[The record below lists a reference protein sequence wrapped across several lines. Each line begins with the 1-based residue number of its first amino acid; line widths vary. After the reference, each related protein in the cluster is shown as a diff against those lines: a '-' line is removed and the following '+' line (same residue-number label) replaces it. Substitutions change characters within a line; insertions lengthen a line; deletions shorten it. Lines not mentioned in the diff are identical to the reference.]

1 MYEKASEDKLK
12 FIQKGLKDYSSQRN
26 YDFGPNSRENTSIL
40 SKYISH
46 RIINEYDLVR
56 EVLSQYNLQKVDKF
70 IQEIFWRVYWKGWL
84 EHRSEVWR
92 DFVDSDPT
100 YSEEEYKKAING
112 ETGIECFDD
121 WVKEL
126 KTENYLHNHTRMW
139 FASIW
144 IFTLNLPW
152 ELGARFFMKHLFDGD
167 AASNT
172 LSWRWVAGIQTQGK
186 NYLARESNIRKFTNQ
201 RYTNTSLNENALPLE
216 NPKIYPLQEVR
227 HLHTKQKYKDLVLF
241 ESDLNVNERYSF
253 FKNYE
258 NIYLVL
264 LDNKN
269 RNIKLDEKVL
279 NFKRILQEAFANE
292 ISNSQIIDEDTFM
305 SLNDKFDVLY
315 PSIGENM
322 DFLDREFK
330 DIDKLHFIGL
340 KEDIYCWQF
349 SKKGFFNFKKNIPE
363 VINYLL
369 HENDLFNYISNLFFY
384 VYKKIFPKHQN

>member
-1 MYEKASEDKLK
+1 MYKKAIEDKSN
-12 FIQKGLKDYSSQRN
+12 FVQKGLKDYSSQRN
-26 YDFGPNSRENTSIL
+26 YDFGPESRENTSNL

-56 EVLSQYNLQKVDKF
+56 EILSEYNLQKVDKF
-70 IQEIFWRVYWKGWL
+70 IQEVFWRVYWKGWL
-84 EHRSEVWR
+84 EHRPEVWR
-92 DFVDSDPT
+92 DFVNSSPT
-100 YSEEEYKKAING
+100 YSEEEYQKAING

-126 KTENYLHNHTRMW
+126 KIENYLHNHTRMW

-241 ESDLNVNERYSF
+241 ETDLNVKERYSF
-253 FKNYE
+253 FENYD

-279 NFKRILQEAFANE
+279 NFKRTLQEAFANE
-292 ISNSQIIDEDTFM
+292 ISNSQIIDEDTFI
-305 SLNDKFDVLY
+305 SFNAQFDVLY

-322 DFLDREFK
+322 DFLVREFN

-369 HENDLFNYISNLFFY
+369 HENDLFN
-384 VYKKIFPKHQN
+384 

>member
-1 MYEKASEDKLK
+1 MYKKAAEDKSK
-12 FIQKGLKDYSSQRN
+12 FIQKGLKDYSSKRN
-26 YDFGPNSRENTSIL
+26 YDFGPKSRENTSNL

-56 EVLSQYNLQKVDKF
+56 EILSQYNLQKVDKF
-70 IQEIFWRVYWKGWL
+70 IQEVFWRVYWKGWL
-84 EHRSEVWR
+84 EHRPDVWK

-126 KTENYLHNHTRMW
+126 KSENYLHNHTRMW

-152 ELGARFFMKHLFDGD
+152 ELGARFFMKYLFDGD

-201 RYTNTSLNENALPLE
+201 RYMNTSLNENALPLE
-216 NPKIYPLQEVR
+216 YPKIYSPQDVR
-227 HLHTKQKYKDLVLF
+227 HLHATQKYKNLVLF

-258 NIYLVL
+258 NIFLVL

-279 NFKRILQEAFANE
+279 NFKRILQEAFANK
-292 ISNSQIIDEDTFM
+292 ISNSQIIDEDTFV
-305 SLNDKFDVLY
+305 SLNAQFDVLY

-322 DFLDREFK
+322 DFLNREFK

-369 HENDLFNYISNLFFY
+369 HENDLFN
-384 VYKKIFPKHQN
+384 

>member
-1 MYEKASEDKLK
+1 MYKRANQEKLD

-26 YDFGPNSRENTSIL
+26 YDFGPKSRENISNL

-46 RIINEYDLVR
+46 RIINEYDLIR
-56 EVLSQYNLQKVDKF
+56 EILSENNLQKVDKF

-84 EHRSEVWR
+84 EHRPEVWK
-92 DFVDSDPT
+92 DFVNSSPT
-100 YSEEEYKKAING
+100 YSEEDYMKAING

-121 WVKEL
+121 WIKEI

-201 RYTNTSLNENALPLE
+201 RYINTALNENALPLK
-216 NPKIYPLQEVR
+216 NPKIYSLQEVR
-227 HLHTKQKYKDLVLF
+227 YLHTKQKYKNLVLF
-241 ESDLNVNERYSF
+241 ESDLNINKRKSF
-253 FKNYE
+253 FENYE
-258 NIYLVL
+258 NIFLVL
-264 LDNKN
+264 LENKK
-269 RNIKLDEKVL
+269 RNIELDDKVL
-279 NFKRILQEAFANE
+279 NFKKNLQVAFTNE
-292 ISNSQIIDEDTFM
+292 ISNTHLIDGDTFTTF
-305 SLNDKFDVLY
+305 NEEFDVMY
-315 PSIGENM
+315 PSVGENI
-322 DFLDREFK
+322 DFLNREKNIEKF
-330 DIDKLHFIGL
+330 HFIGS
-340 KEDIYCWQF
+340 KEDIFCWQF

-369 HENDLFNYISNLFFY
+369 HEDDLFN
-384 VYKKIFPKHQN
+384 

>member
-1 MYEKASEDKLK
+1 MYEKATEDKLK
-12 FIQKGLKDYSSQRN
+12 FIQKGLRDYSSKRN
-26 YDFGPNSRENTSIL
+26 YDLGPESRENTSNL

-46 RIINEYDLVR
+46 RIINEYDLVK

-70 IQEIFWRVYWKGWL
+70 IQEVFWRVYWKGWL
-84 EHRSEVWR
+84 EHRPEVWR

-241 ESDLNVNERYSF
+241 ETDLNVKERYSF
-253 FKNYE
+253 FENYD

-279 NFKRILQEAFANE
+279 NFKRTLQEAFANE

-305 SLNDKFDVLY
+305 SFNAQFDVLY

-322 DFLDREFK
+322 DFLVREFN

-369 HENDLFNYISNLFFY
+369 HENDLFN
-384 VYKKIFPKHQN
+384 

>member
-1 MYEKASEDKLK
+1 MYEKANQEKLD

-26 YDFGPNSRENTSIL
+26 YDFGPQSRENISNL

-46 RIINEYDLVR
+46 RIINEYDFIR
-56 EVLSQYNLQKVDKF
+56 EILSEYHFQKVDKF
-70 IQEIFWRVYWKGWL
+70 IQEVFWRVYWKGWL
-84 EHRSEVWR
+84 EHRPQVWR
-92 DFVDSDPT
+92 DFVDSSPN
-100 YSEEEYKKAING
+100 YSEEDYKKAIIG

-121 WVKEL
+121 WVKEI

-201 RYTNTSLNENALPLE
+201 RYVNTSLNENALPLE
-216 NPKIYPLQEVR
+216 NYKVYSPQEIR
-227 HLHTKQKYKDLVLF
+227 YLHTEQKYKNLVLF
-241 ESDLNVNERYSF
+241 DSDLNINGRQSF

-258 NIYLVL
+258 NIFLVL
-264 LDNKN
+264 LDNN
-269 RNIKLDEKVL
+269 QRNVELDEKVL
-279 NFKRILQEAFANE
+279 NFKKSLQEAF
-292 ISNSQIIDEDTFM
+292 ISKIANSQLVSEDTFM
-305 SLNDKFDVLY
+305 TLNEEFDVVY
-315 PSIGENM
+315 PSIGENL
-322 DFLDREFK
+322 DFLNREFK
-330 DIDKLHFIGL
+330 NIEKLHFIGL
-340 KEDIYCWQF
+340 KEDIFCWQY

-363 VINYLL
+363 IINYLL
-369 HENDLFNYISNLFFY
+369 HEDDLFN
-384 VYKKIFPKHQN
+384 

>member
-1 MYEKASEDKLK
+1 MYKKAAEDKSK
-12 FIQKGLKDYSSQRN
+12 FIQKGLKDYSSKRN
-26 YDFGPNSRENTSIL
+26 YDFGPKSRENTSNL

-56 EVLSQYNLQKVDKF
+56 EILSQYNLQKVDKF
-70 IQEIFWRVYWKGWL
+70 IQEVFWRVYWKGWL
-84 EHRSEVWR
+84 EHRPNVWR

-126 KTENYLHNHTRMW
+126 KSENYLHNHTRMW

-152 ELGARFFMKHLFDGD
+152 ELGARFFMKYLFDGD

-201 RYTNTSLNENALPLE
+201 RYMNTSLNENALPLE
-216 NPKIYPLQEVR
+216 NPKIYSLQDIR
-227 HLHTKQKYKDLVLF
+227 DLHATQKYKNLVLF

-258 NIYLVL
+258 NIFLVL

-279 NFKRILQEAFANE
+279 NFKRSLQEAFANE

-305 SLNDKFDVLY
+305 SLNAQFDVLY

-369 HENDLFNYISNLFFY
+369 HENDLFN
-384 VYKKIFPKHQN
+384 

>member
-1 MYEKASEDKLK
+1 MYEKATEDKLK
-12 FIQKGLKDYSSQRN
+12 FIQKGLKDYSSKRN
-26 YDFGPNSRENTSIL
+26 YDFGPKSRENTSNL

-46 RIINEYDLVR
+46 RIINEYDLIR
-56 EVLSQYNLQKVDKF
+56 EVLSEYNLQKVDKF
-70 IQEIFWRVYWKGWL
+70 IQEVFWRVYWKGWL
-84 EHRSEVWR
+84 EHRPEVWR
-92 DFVDSDPT
+92 EFVDSDPT
-100 YSEEEYKKAING
+100 YSEEEYKRATNG

-152 ELGARFFMKHLFDGD
+152 ELGARFFIKHLFDGD

-241 ESDLNVNERYSF
+241 ETDLNVKERYSF
-253 FKNYE
+253 FENYD

-305 SLNDKFDVLY
+305 SLNAKFDVLY

-369 HENDLFNYISNLFFY
+369 HENDLFN
-384 VYKKIFPKHQN
+384 

>member
-1 MYEKASEDKLK
+1 MYKKANQEKLD

-26 YDFGPNSRENTSIL
+26 YDFGPKSRENTSNL

-46 RIINEYDLVR
+46 RIINEYDLIR
-56 EVLSQYNLQKVDKF
+56 EILSEYNLQKVDKF

-84 EHRSEVWR
+84 EHRPEVWR
-92 DFVDSDPT
+92 DFVNSSPT
-100 YSEEEYKKAING
+100 YSEKDYVKAING

-121 WVKEL
+121 WVEEI

-172 LSWRWVAGIQTQGK
+172 LSWRWVAGLQTQGK

-201 RYTNTSLNENALPLE
+201 RYINTSLNENALPLE
-216 NPKIYPLQEVR
+216 NPKIYSPQEVR
-227 HLHTKQKYKDLVLF
+227 YLHTKQKNKNLVLF
-241 ESDLNVNERYSF
+241 ESDLNINKRNSF
-253 FKNYE
+253 FENYE
-258 NIYLVL
+258 NIFLVL
-264 LDNKN
+264 LENKK
-269 RNIKLDEKVL
+269 RNLELDDKVL
-279 NFKRILQEAFANE
+279 DFKKTLQEAFKNE
-292 ISNSQIIDEDTFM
+292 ISNAQLIDGDTFTTFNEEFDVM
-305 SLNDKFDVLY
+305 YPSVGENIDFLNREKNIDKF
-315 PSIGENM
+315 
-322 DFLDREFK
+322 
-330 DIDKLHFIGL
+330 HFIGS
-340 KEDIYCWQF
+340 KEDIFCWQF

-369 HENDLFNYISNLFFY
+369 HEDDLFN
-384 VYKKIFPKHQN
+384 

>member
-1 MYEKASEDKLK
+1 MYKKAAEDKSK
-12 FIQKGLKDYSSQRN
+12 FIQKGLKDYSSKRN
-26 YDFGPNSRENTSIL
+26 YDFGPKSRENTSNL

-56 EVLSQYNLQKVDKF
+56 EILSEYNLQKVDKF
-70 IQEIFWRVYWKGWL
+70 IQEVFWRVYWKGWL
-84 EHRSEVWR
+84 EHRPDVWR

-126 KTENYLHNHTRMW
+126 KSENHLHNHTRMW

-152 ELGARFFMKHLFDGD
+152 ELGARFFMKYLFDGD

-201 RYTNTSLNENALPLE
+201 RYMNTSLNENALPLE
-216 NPKIYPLQEVR
+216 NPKIYFPQDVR
-227 HLHTKQKYKDLVLF
+227 HVRTTQKYKNLVLF

-258 NIYLVL
+258 NIFLVL

-279 NFKRILQEAFANE
+279 NFKRTLQEAFASK
-292 ISNSQIIDEDTFM
+292 ISNSQIIDEDTFI
-305 SLNDKFDVLY
+305 SLNAQFDVLY

-369 HENDLFNYISNLFFY
+369 RENDLFN
-384 VYKKIFPKHQN
+384 

>member
-1 MYEKASEDKLK
+1 MYKKAIEEKSN
-12 FIQKGLKDYSSQRN
+12 FVQKGLKDYSSQRN
-26 YDFGPNSRENTSIL
+26 YDFGPESRENTSNL

-56 EVLSQYNLQKVDKF
+56 EILSEYNLQKVDKF

-84 EHRSEVWR
+84 EHRPEVWR
-92 DFVDSDPT
+92 DFVNSSPT
-100 YSEEEYKKAING
+100 YSEKDYVKAING

-121 WVKEL
+121 WVEEI

-201 RYTNTSLNENALPLE
+201 RYINTTLNENALPLD
-216 NPKIYPLQEVR
+216 NPKIYSPQEVR
-227 HLHTKQKYKDLVLF
+227 YLHTKQKNKNLVLF
-241 ESDLNVNERYSF
+241 ESDLNINERNSF
-253 FKNYE
+253 YENYE
-258 NIYLVL
+258 NIFLIL
-264 LDNKN
+264 LENKK
-269 RNIKLDEKVL
+269 RNIKLDDKVL
-279 NFKRILQEAFANE
+279 NFKKTLQVAFKNE
-292 ISNSQIIDEDTFM
+292 ISNAQLIDGDTFM
-305 SLNDKFDVLY
+305 TFNEEFDVMYPSVGENIDFLNREKNIDKF
-315 PSIGENM
+315 
-322 DFLDREFK
+322 
-330 DIDKLHFIGL
+330 HFIGS
-340 KEDIYCWQF
+340 KEDIFCWQF

-369 HENDLFNYISNLFFY
+369 HEDDLFN
-384 VYKKIFPKHQN
+384 

>member
-1 MYEKASEDKLK
+1 MYKKAIEDKSN
-12 FIQKGLKDYSSQRN
+12 FVQKGLKDYSSQRN
-26 YDFGPNSRENTSIL
+26 YDFGPESRENTSNL

-56 EVLSQYNLQKVDKF
+56 EILSEYNLQKVDKF

-84 EHRSEVWR
+84 EHRPEVWR
-92 DFVDSDPT
+92 DFVNSSPT
-100 YSEEEYKKAING
+100 YSEEEYQKAING

-126 KTENYLHNHTRMW
+126 KIENYLHNHTRMW

-201 RYTNTSLNENALPLE
+201 RYMNTSLNENALPLE
-216 NPKIYPLQEVR
+216 NSKIYSLKEVR
-227 HLHTKQKYKDLVLF
+227 HLSTKQKYKNLVLF

-258 NIYLVL
+258 NIFLIL

-279 NFKRILQEAFANE
+279 NFKRTLQEAFANE

-305 SLNDKFDVLY
+305 SLNTQFDVLY

-330 DIDKLHFIGL
+330 DSDKLHFIGL

-369 HENDLFNYISNLFFY
+369 HENDLFN
-384 VYKKIFPKHQN
+384 

>member
-1 MYEKASEDKLK
+1 MYEKAAEDKSR
-12 FIQKGLKDYSSQRN
+12 FIQKGLKDYSSKRN
-26 YDFGPNSRENTSIL
+26 YDFGPKSRENTSNL

-56 EVLSQYNLQKVDKF
+56 EILSQYNLQKVDKF
-70 IQEIFWRVYWKGWL
+70 IQEVFWRVYWKGWL
-84 EHRSEVWR
+84 EHRPDVWR

-100 YSEEEYKKAING
+100 YSEEKYKKAING

-126 KTENYLHNHTRMW
+126 KSENYLHNHTRMW

-152 ELGARFFMKHLFDGD
+152 ELGARFFMKYLFDGD

-201 RYTNTSLNENALPLE
+201 RYMNTSLNENALPLE
-216 NPKIYPLQEVR
+216 NPKIYSLQDVR
-227 HLHTKQKYKDLVLF
+227 HLHATQKYKNLVLF
-241 ESDLNVNERYSF
+241 ESDLNVYERYSF

-258 NIYLVL
+258 NIFLVL

-279 NFKRILQEAFANE
+279 NFKRTLQEAFASE

-305 SLNDKFDVLY
+305 SLNAQFDVLY

-363 VINYLL
+363 VINYLF
-369 HENDLFNYISNLFFY
+369 HENDLFN
-384 VYKKIFPKHQN
+384 

>member
-1 MYEKASEDKLK
+1 MYKKAIEDKSN
-12 FIQKGLKDYSSQRN
+12 FVQKGLKDYSSQRN
-26 YDFGPNSRENTSIL
+26 YDFGPESRENTSNL

-56 EVLSQYNLQKVDKF
+56 EILSEYNLQKVDKF

-84 EHRSEVWR
+84 EHRPEVWR
-92 DFVDSDPT
+92 DFVNSSPT
-100 YSEEEYKKAING
+100 YSEEEYQKAING

-126 KTENYLHNHTRMW
+126 KIENYLHNHTRMW

-201 RYTNTSLNENALPLE
+201 RYMNTSLNENALPLE
-216 NPKIYPLQEVR
+216 NSKIYSLKEVR
-227 HLHTKQKYKDLVLF
+227 HLSTKQKYKNLVLF

-258 NIYLVL
+258 NIFLIL

-279 NFKRILQEAFANE
+279 NFKKTLQEAFANE

-305 SLNDKFDVLY
+305 SLNTQFDVLY

-330 DIDKLHFIGL
+330 DSDKLHFIGL

-369 HENDLFNYISNLFFY
+369 HENDLFN
-384 VYKKIFPKHQN
+384 

>member
-1 MYEKASEDKLK
+1 MYKKAAEDKSK
-12 FIQKGLKDYSSQRN
+12 FIQKGLKDYSSKRN
-26 YDFGPNSRENTSIL
+26 YDFGPKSRENTSNL

-56 EVLSQYNLQKVDKF
+56 EILSEYNLQKVDKF
-70 IQEIFWRVYWKGWL
+70 IQEVFWRVYWKGWL
-84 EHRSEVWR
+84 EHRPDVWR

-126 KTENYLHNHTRMW
+126 KSENYLHNHTRMW

-152 ELGARFFMKHLFDGD
+152 ELGARFFMKYLFDGD

-201 RYTNTSLNENALPLE
+201 RYMNTSLNENALPLE
-216 NPKIYPLQEVR
+216 NPKIYSLQDVR
-227 HLHTKQKYKDLVLF
+227 HLHATQKYKNLVLF

-258 NIYLVL
+258 NIFLVL

-279 NFKRILQEAFANE
+279 NFKRTLQEAFASE
-292 ISNSQIIDEDTFM
+292 ISNSQIIDEDTFL
-305 SLNDKFDVLY
+305 SLNAQFDVLY

-369 HENDLFNYISNLFFY
+369 HENDLFN
-384 VYKKIFPKHQN
+384 

>member
-1 MYEKASEDKLK
+1 MYKKAIEDKSN
-12 FIQKGLKDYSSQRN
+12 FIQNGLKDYSSQRN
-26 YDFGPNSRENTSIL
+26 YDFGPKSRENTSIL

-56 EVLSQYNLQKVDKF
+56 EILSQYNLQKVDKF
-70 IQEIFWRVYWKGWL
+70 IQEVFWRVYWKGWL
-84 EHRSEVWR
+84 EHRPEVWR

-227 HLHTKQKYKDLVLF
+227 HLHTKQKYKNLVLF
-241 ESDLNVNERYSF
+241 ETDLNVKERYSF
-253 FKNYE
+253 FENYE
-258 NIYLVL
+258 NIFLVL

-279 NFKRILQEAFANE
+279 NFKRTLQEAFANE

-305 SLNDKFDVLY
+305 SLNAQFDVLY

-369 HENDLFNYISNLFFY
+369 HENDLFN
-384 VYKKIFPKHQN
+384 

>member
-1 MYEKASEDKLK
+1 MYKKAAEDKSK
-12 FIQKGLKDYSSQRN
+12 FIQKGLKDYSSKRN
-26 YDFGPNSRENTSIL
+26 YDFGPKSRENTSNL

-56 EVLSQYNLQKVDKF
+56 EILSEYNLQKVDKF
-70 IQEIFWRVYWKGWL
+70 IQEVFWRVYWKGWL
-84 EHRSEVWR
+84 EHRPDVWR

-126 KTENYLHNHTRMW
+126 KSENYLHNHTRMW

-152 ELGARFFMKHLFDGD
+152 ELGARFFMKYLFDGD

-201 RYTNTSLNENALPLE
+201 RYMNTSLNENALPLE
-216 NPKIYPLQEVR
+216 YPKIYSPQDVR
-227 HLHTKQKYKDLVLF
+227 HLHATQKYKNLVLF

-258 NIYLVL
+258 NIFLVL

-279 NFKRILQEAFANE
+279 NFKRTLQEAFASE
-292 ISNSQIIDEDTFM
+292 ISNSQIIDEDTFL
-305 SLNDKFDVLY
+305 SLNSQFDVLY

-369 HENDLFNYISNLFFY
+369 HENDLFN
-384 VYKKIFPKHQN
+384 

>member
-26 YDFGPNSRENTSIL
+26 YDFGPKSRENTSNL

-126 KTENYLHNHTRMW
+126 KKENYLHNHTRMW

-241 ESDLNVNERYSF
+241 ETDLNVKERYSF
-253 FKNYE
+253 FENYD

-279 NFKRILQEAFANE
+279 NFKRTLQEAFANE

-305 SLNDKFDVLY
+305 SFNAQFDVLY

-322 DFLDREFK
+322 DFLVREFN
-330 DIDKLHFIGL
+330 DIDKFTRG
-340 KEDIYCWQF
+340 
-349 SKKGFFNFKKNIPE
+349 N
-363 VINYLL
+363 
-369 HENDLFNYISNLFFY
+369 
-384 VYKKIFPKHQN
+384 

>member
-1 MYEKASEDKLK
+1 MYEKAAEDKSR

-26 YDFGPNSRENTSIL
+26 YDFGPKSRENTSNL

-56 EVLSQYNLQKVDKF
+56 EILSEYNLQKVDKF
-70 IQEIFWRVYWKGWL
+70 IQEVFWRVYWKGWL
-84 EHRSEVWR
+84 EHRPDVWR

-100 YSEEEYKKAING
+100 YSEEKYKKAING

-126 KTENYLHNHTRMW
+126 KSENYLHNHTRMW

-152 ELGARFFMKHLFDGD
+152 ELGARFFMKYLFDGD

-201 RYTNTSLNENALPLE
+201 RYMNTSLNENALPLK
-216 NPKIYPLQEVR
+216 NPKIYSLQDVR
-227 HLHTKQKYKDLVLF
+227 HLHATQKYKNLVLF

-258 NIYLVL
+258 NIFLVL

-279 NFKRILQEAFANE
+279 NFKRTLQEAFASE

-305 SLNDKFDVLY
+305 SLNAQFDVLY

-363 VINYLL
+363 FINYLL
-369 HENDLFNYISNLFFY
+369 HENDLFN
-384 VYKKIFPKHQN
+384 

>member
-1 MYEKASEDKLK
+1 MYEKANQEKLD

-26 YDFGPNSRENTSIL
+26 YDFGPQSRENVSNL

-46 RIINEYDLVR
+46 RVINEYDLIR
-56 EVLSQYNLQKVDKF
+56 EILSEYNLQKVDKF
-70 IQEIFWRVYWKGWL
+70 IQEVFWRVYWKGWL
-84 EHRSEVWR
+84 EHRPQVWR
-92 DFVDSDPT
+92 DFVDSNPN
-100 YSEEEYKKAING
+100 YSEEVYKKAIIG

-121 WVKEL
+121 WIKEI

-201 RYTNTSLNENALPLE
+201 RYVNTSLNENALPLE
-216 NPKIYPLQEVR
+216 NYKVYSPQKIR
-227 HLHTKQKYKDLVLF
+227 NLHTEQKYKNLVLF
-241 ESDLNVNERYSF
+241 DSDLNIYERQSF

-258 NIYLVL
+258 NIFLIL
-264 LDNKN
+264 LDNN
-269 RNIKLDEKVL
+269 QRNVELDEKVL
-279 NFKRILQEAFANE
+279 NFKKTLQEAFISE
-292 ISNSQIIDEDTFM
+292 IANSQIVSEDTFM
-305 SLNDKFDVLY
+305 TLNEEFDVVY
-315 PSIGENM
+315 PSIGDNL
-322 DFLDREFK
+322 DFLNREFK
-330 DIDKLHFIGL
+330 NFEKLHFIGL
-340 KEDIYCWQF
+340 KEDIFCWQY

-369 HENDLFNYISNLFFY
+369 HEDDLFN
-384 VYKKIFPKHQN
+384 

>member
-1 MYEKASEDKLK
+1 MYEKANQEKLD

-26 YDFGPNSRENTSIL
+26 YDFGPQSRENVSNL

-46 RIINEYDLVR
+46 RVINEYDLIR
-56 EVLSQYNLQKVDKF
+56 EILSEYNLQKVDKF
-70 IQEIFWRVYWKGWL
+70 IQEVFWRVYWKGWL
-84 EHRSEVWR
+84 EHRPQVWK
-92 DFVDSDPT
+92 DFIDSSPN
-100 YSEEEYKKAING
+100 YSETDYRKAIIG

-121 WVKEL
+121 WVKEI

-201 RYTNTSLNENALPLE
+201 RYMNTSLNENALPLE
-216 NPKIYPLQEVR
+216 NYKVYSPQEIR
-227 HLHTKQKYKDLVLF
+227 NLHTEQKYKNLVLF
-241 ESDLNVNERYSF
+241 DSDLNVNGRQSF

-258 NIYLVL
+258 NIFLVL
-264 LDNKN
+264 LDNN
-269 RNIKLDEKVL
+269 QRNVELDEKVL
-279 NFKRILQEAFANE
+279 NFKKTLQEAF
-292 ISNSQIIDEDTFM
+292 ISKIPNSQIVSEDTFM
-305 SLNDKFDVLY
+305 TLNEEFDVVY
-315 PSIGENM
+315 PSIGDNL
-322 DFLDREFK
+322 DFLNREFK
-330 DIDKLHFIGL
+330 NIEKLHFIGL
-340 KEDIYCWQF
+340 KEDIFCWQY
-349 SKKGFFNFKKNIPE
+349 SKKGFFNFKKNISE

-369 HENDLFNYISNLFFY
+369 HEDDLFY
-384 VYKKIFPKHQN
+384 

>member
-1 MYEKASEDKLK
+1 MYKKAIEDKSN

-84 EHRSEVWR
+84 EHRPEVWR

-241 ESDLNVNERYSF
+241 ETDLNVKERYSF
-253 FKNYE
+253 FENYD

-279 NFKRILQEAFANE
+279 NFKRTLQEAFANE

-305 SLNDKFDVLY
+305 SFNAQFDVLY

-322 DFLDREFK
+322 DFLVREFN

-369 HENDLFNYISNLFFY
+369 HENDLFN
-384 VYKKIFPKHQN
+384 

>member
-1 MYEKASEDKLK
+1 MYEKANQEKLD

-26 YDFGPNSRENTSIL
+26 YDFGPQSRENISNL

-46 RIINEYDLVR
+46 RIINEYDFIR
-56 EVLSQYNLQKVDKF
+56 EILSEYHFQKVDKF
-70 IQEIFWRVYWKGWL
+70 IQEVFWRVYWKGWL
-84 EHRSEVWR
+84 EHRPQVWR
-92 DFVDSDPT
+92 DFVDSSPN
-100 YSEEEYKKAING
+100 YSEEDYKKAIIG

-121 WVKEL
+121 WVKEI

-201 RYTNTSLNENALPLE
+201 RYVNTSLNENALPLE
-216 NPKIYPLQEVR
+216 NYKVYSPQEIR
-227 HLHTKQKYKDLVLF
+227 YLHTEQKYKNLVLF
-241 ESDLNVNERYSF
+241 DSDLNVNERQSF

-258 NIYLVL
+258 NIFLVL
-264 LDNKN
+264 LDNDQ
-269 RNIKLDEKVL
+269 RNVELDEKVL
-279 NFKRILQEAFANE
+279 NFKKSLQEAF
-292 ISNSQIIDEDTFM
+292 ISKTANSQIVSEDTFM
-305 SLNDKFDVLY
+305 TLNEEFDVVY
-315 PSIGENM
+315 PSIGENL
-322 DFLDREFK
+322 DFLNREFK
-330 DIDKLHFIGL
+330 NIEKLHFIGL
-340 KEDIYCWQF
+340 KEDIFCWQY

-363 VINYLL
+363 IINYLL
-369 HENDLFNYISNLFFY
+369 HEDDLFN
-384 VYKKIFPKHQN
+384 

>member
-1 MYEKASEDKLK
+1 MYEKAVEDKTR
-12 FIQKGLKDYSSQRN
+12 FIQKGLKDYSSKRN
-26 YDFGPNSRENTSIL
+26 YDFGPKSRENISNL
-40 SKYISH
+40 SKFISH

-56 EVLSQYNLQKVDKF
+56 EILSEYNLQKVDKF
-70 IQEIFWRVYWKGWL
+70 IQEVFWRVYWKGWL
-84 EHRSEVWR
+84 EHRPDVWR

-121 WVKEL
+121 WVEEL
-126 KTENYLHNHTRMW
+126 KSENYLHNHTRMW

-152 ELGARFFMKHLFDGD
+152 ELGARFFMKYLFDGD

-201 RYTNTSLNENALPLE
+201 RYMNTSLNENALPLE
-216 NPKIYPLQEVR
+216 NPKIYSLQDVR
-227 HLHTKQKYKDLVLF
+227 HLHATQKYKNLVLF

-258 NIYLVL
+258 NIFLVL

-279 NFKRILQEAFANE
+279 NFKRTLQEAFASE

-305 SLNDKFDVLY
+305 SLNAQFDVLY

-369 HENDLFNYISNLFFY
+369 HENDLFN
-384 VYKKIFPKHQN
+384 

>member
-1 MYEKASEDKLK
+1 MYEKATEDKLK
-12 FIQKGLKDYSSQRN
+12 FIQEGLRDYSSKRN
-26 YDFGPNSRENTSIL
+26 YDLGPESRENTSNL

-46 RIINEYDLVR
+46 RIINEYDLVK

-70 IQEIFWRVYWKGWL
+70 IQEVFWRVYWKGWL
-84 EHRSEVWR
+84 EHRPEVWR

-126 KTENYLHNHTRMW
+126 KIENYLHNHTRMW

-216 NPKIYPLQEVR
+216 SPKIYPLQEVR
-227 HLHTKQKYKDLVLF
+227 HLYTKQKYKNLVLF
-241 ESDLNVNERYSF
+241 ETDLNVKERYSF

-258 NIYLVL
+258 NIFLVL

-369 HENDLFNYISNLFFY
+369 HENDLFN
-384 VYKKIFPKHQN
+384 

>member
-1 MYEKASEDKLK
+1 MYEKATEDKLK
-12 FIQKGLKDYSSQRN
+12 FIQKGLRDYSSKRN
-26 YDFGPNSRENTSIL
+26 YDLGPESRENTSNL

-46 RIINEYDLVR
+46 RIINEYDLVK

-241 ESDLNVNERYSF
+241 ETDLNVKERYSF
-253 FKNYE
+253 FENYD

-369 HENDLFNYISNLFFY
+369 HENDLFN
-384 VYKKIFPKHQN
+384 

>member
-1 MYEKASEDKLK
+1 MYEKATEDKLK
-12 FIQKGLKDYSSQRN
+12 FIQKGLKDYSSKRN
-26 YDFGPNSRENTSIL
+26 YDFGPKSRENTSNL

-46 RIINEYDLVR
+46 RIINEYDLIR

-70 IQEIFWRVYWKGWL
+70 IQEVFWRVYWKGWL
-84 EHRSEVWR
+84 EHRPEVWR
-92 DFVDSDPT
+92 EFVDSDPT
-100 YSEEEYKKAING
+100 YSEEEYKRAING

-241 ESDLNVNERYSF
+241 ETDLNVKERYSF
-253 FKNYE
+253 FENYD

-279 NFKRILQEAFANE
+279 NFKRTLQEAFANE

-305 SLNDKFDVLY
+305 SFNAQFDVLY

-322 DFLDREFK
+322 DFLVREFN

-369 HENDLFNYISNLFFY
+369 HENDLFN
-384 VYKKIFPKHQN
+384 

>member
-1 MYEKASEDKLK
+1 MYKKANQEKLD

-26 YDFGPNSRENTSIL
+26 YDFGPKSRENTSNL

-46 RIINEYDLVR
+46 RIINEYDLIR
-56 EVLSQYNLQKVDKF
+56 EILSEYNLQKVDKF

-84 EHRSEVWR
+84 EHRPEVWK
-92 DFVDSDPT
+92 DFVNSSPT
-100 YSEEEYKKAING
+100 YSEEDYMKAING

-121 WVKEL
+121 WVNEL
-126 KTENYLHNHTRMW
+126 KKENYLHNHTRMW

-201 RYTNTSLNENALPLE
+201 RYINATLNENALPLE
-216 NPKIYPLQEVR
+216 SYKVYSIKEVR
-227 HLHTKQKYKDLVLF
+227 ELHTKQKYKNIVLF
-241 ESDLNVNERYSF
+241 ESDLNLSQRISF
-253 FKNYE
+253 FENYE
-258 NIYLVL
+258 NVFLLL

-269 RNIKLDEKVL
+269 RNIKLNEKVL
-279 NFKRILQEAFANE
+279 NFKSSLQEAFMKE
-292 ISNSQIIDEDTFM
+292 ISNSQIIDKDDFKK
-305 SLNDKFDVLY
+305 LNEEFDVIY
-315 PSIGENM
+315 PSVGENM
-322 DFLDREFK
+322 DFLSREIK
-330 DIDKLHFIGL
+330 NISKLHFIGL
-340 KEDIYCWQF
+340 KEDIFCWKF

-363 VINYLL
+363 VINFLL
-369 HENDLFNYISNLFFY
+369 HENDFFN
-384 VYKKIFPKHQN
+384 

>member
-1 MYEKASEDKLK
+1 MYEKANQEKLD

-26 YDFGPNSRENTSIL
+26 YDFGPQSRENISNL

-46 RIINEYDLVR
+46 RIINEYDFIR
-56 EVLSQYNLQKVDKF
+56 EILSEYNFQKVDKF
-70 IQEIFWRVYWKGWL
+70 IQEVFWRVYWKGWL
-84 EHRSEVWR
+84 EHRPQVWR
-92 DFVDSDPT
+92 DFVDSSPN
-100 YSEEEYKKAING
+100 YSEEDYKKAIIG

-121 WVKEL
+121 WVKEI

-201 RYTNTSLNENALPLE
+201 KYVNTSLNENALPLE
-216 NPKIYPLQEVR
+216 NYKVYSPQEIR
-227 HLHTKQKYKDLVLF
+227 YLHTEQKYKNLVLF
-241 ESDLNVNERYSF
+241 DSDLNVNERQSF

-258 NIYLVL
+258 NIFLVL
-264 LDNKN
+264 LDNN
-269 RNIKLDEKVL
+269 QRNVELDEKVL
-279 NFKRILQEAFANE
+279 NFKKSLQEAF
-292 ISNSQIIDEDTFM
+292 ISKIANSQIVSEDTFM
-305 SLNDKFDVLY
+305 TLNEEFDVVY
-315 PSIGENM
+315 PSIGENL
-322 DFLDREFK
+322 DFLNREFK
-330 DIDKLHFIGL
+330 NIEKLHFIGL
-340 KEDIYCWQF
+340 KEDIFCWQY

-363 VINYLL
+363 IINYLL
-369 HENDLFNYISNLFFY
+369 HEDDLFN
-384 VYKKIFPKHQN
+384 

>member
-1 MYEKASEDKLK
+1 MYKKAAEDKSK
-12 FIQKGLKDYSSQRN
+12 FIQKGLKDYSSKRN
-26 YDFGPNSRENTSIL
+26 YDFGPKSRENTSNL

-84 EHRSEVWR
+84 EHRPEVWR
-92 DFVDSDPT
+92 DFVDSNPT

-126 KTENYLHNHTRMW
+126 KSENYLHNHTRMW

-152 ELGARFFMKHLFDGD
+152 ELGARFFMKYLFDGD

-201 RYTNTSLNENALPLE
+201 RYMNTSLNENALPLE
-216 NPKIYPLQEVR
+216 NPKIYFPQDVR
-227 HLHTKQKYKDLVLF
+227 HVRTTQKYKNLVLF

-253 FKNYE
+253 FKIKKTFFRE
-258 NIYLVL
+258 LPTINI
-264 LDNKN
+264 
-269 RNIKLDEKVL
+269 
-279 NFKRILQEAFANE
+279 
-292 ISNSQIIDEDTFM
+292 
-305 SLNDKFDVLY
+305 
-315 PSIGENM
+315 
-322 DFLDREFK
+322 
-330 DIDKLHFIGL
+330 
-340 KEDIYCWQF
+340 
-349 SKKGFFNFKKNIPE
+349 
-363 VINYLL
+363 
-369 HENDLFNYISNLFFY
+369 LF
-384 VYKKIFPKHQN
+384 

>member
-1 MYEKASEDKLK
+1 MYKKAAEDKSK
-12 FIQKGLKDYSSQRN
+12 FIQKGLKDYSSKRN
-26 YDFGPNSRENTSIL
+26 YDFGPKSRENTSNL

-56 EVLSQYNLQKVDKF
+56 EILSEYNLQKVDKF
-70 IQEIFWRVYWKGWL
+70 IQEVFWRVYWKGWL
-84 EHRSEVWR
+84 EHRPDVWR

-126 KTENYLHNHTRMW
+126 KSENYLHNHTRMW

-152 ELGARFFMKHLFDGD
+152 ELGARFFMKYLFDGD

-201 RYTNTSLNENALPLE
+201 RYMNTSLNENALPLE
-216 NPKIYPLQEVR
+216 NPKIYSLQDVR
-227 HLHTKQKYKDLVLF
+227 HLHATQKYKNLVLF

-258 NIYLVL
+258 NIFLVL

-279 NFKRILQEAFANE
+279 NFKRTLQEAFASE

-305 SLNDKFDVLY
+305 SLNAQFDVLY

-369 HENDLFNYISNLFFY
+369 HENDLFN
-384 VYKKIFPKHQN
+384 

>member
-1 MYEKASEDKLK
+1 MYEKANQEKLD

-26 YDFGPNSRENTSIL
+26 YDFGPKSRENISNL

-46 RIINEYDLVR
+46 RIINEYDLIR
-56 EVLSQYNLQKVDKF
+56 EILSEYNLQKVDKF
-70 IQEIFWRVYWKGWL
+70 IQEVFWRVYWKGWL
-84 EHRSEVWR
+84 EHRPQVWR

-100 YSEEEYKKAING
+100 YSEDEYKKAING

-201 RYTNTSLNENALPLE
+201 RYMNTSLNENALPLE
-216 NPKIYPLQEVR
+216 NYKVYSPQEIR
-227 HLHTKQKYKDLVLF
+227 NLHTEQKYKNLVLF
-241 ESDLNVNERYSF
+241 DSDLNVNGRQSF

-258 NIYLVL
+258 NIFLVL
-264 LDNKN
+264 LDNN
-269 RNIKLDEKVL
+269 QRNVELDEKVL
-279 NFKRILQEAFANE
+279 NFKKTLQEAF
-292 ISNSQIIDEDTFM
+292 ISKIPNSQIVSEDTFM
-305 SLNDKFDVLY
+305 TLNEEFDVLY
-315 PSIGENM
+315 PFIGDNL
-322 DFLDREFK
+322 DFLNREFK
-330 DIDKLHFIGL
+330 NIEKLHFIGL
-340 KEDIYCWQF
+340 KEDIFCWQY
-349 SKKGFFNFKKNIPE
+349 SKKGFFNFKKNISE
-363 VINYLL
+363 IINYLL
-369 HENDLFNYISNLFFY
+369 HEDDLFY
-384 VYKKIFPKHQN
+384 